1 MSKVIQVRDVPDDVH
16 EALVRQ
22 AKAEG
27 LSLNQFVL
35 REYEKIA
42 RRARNAEIFARA
54 AARPG
59 RRLSREQIVESLR
72 EIRERGE

>member
-42 RRARNAEIFARA
+42 RRARQRRDLRA
-54 AARPG
+54 GGGPARPTAEPRADRG
-59 RRLSREQIVESLR
+59 VAAGD
-72 EIRERGE
+72 RERGE